1 MVQTTAGAL
10 YCGRQAGSSVLYCRR
25 RYGPVSSRLLQVCY
39 IVEGVVVQSAADYCR
54 CVTLWKTMWSLWKT
68 VINSRLLQVCYIVEG
83 VVVQSTADYC
93 RCVTLWKTMWSIN
106 SRLLQVCYS
115 GGGGVIVQ
123 STAGGKLR
131 QGPQQKQRC
140 CVQVAAASLT
150 LCLANCDLSPQRC
163 VNVYACPRLP
173 ITISWF
179 MCFGSSY
186 ATQLQVMDKVVMVF
200 ARVRQASALLF

>member
-25 RYGPVSSRLLQVCY
+25 RYGPVS
-39 IVEGVVVQSAADYCR
+39 
-54 CVTLWKTMWSLWKT
+54 
-68 VINSRLLQVCYIVEG
+68 SRLLQVCYIVEG

>member
-1 MVQTTAGAL
+1 MVQTTAGVL
-10 YCGRQAGSSVLYCRR
+10 YCGRQAESSVLYCRR

-39 IVEGVVVQSAADYCR
+39 IVEGVVVQS
-54 CVTLWKTMWSLWKT
+54 
-68 VINSRLLQVCYIVEG
+68 
-83 VVVQSTADYC
+83 TADYC
-93 RCVTLWKTMWSIN
+93 RCVTLC
-106 SRLLQVCYS
+106 VGV
-115 GGGGVIVQ
+115 GGWVIVQ
-123 STAGGKLR
+123 STAGGRLR

-186 ATQLQVMDKVVMVF
+186 ATQLQVMDKVAMVF